1 MKFVQPI
8 RSLSMIH
15 EIEDKLKDR
24 DMKYF
29 IMFEIGV
36 YSGLRISDILAL
48 RVKDVYRREY
58 ISVTEKKTG
67 KEKRFPIN
75 RELKKSID
83 EYCAG
88 KGAGEFLVPSG
99 RTYKRLKAISRAQAY
114 NVIRSTCQEAGLEHI
129 GTHTLRKTFGYHFY
143 QQTKDVALL
152 MSILNHSDPS
162 ITLRYIGIQQDT
174 EFEAMEKYTLKGYDC
189 L

>member
-1 MKFVQPI
+1 MNCTVQPI

-15 EIEDKLKDR
+15 EIEDRLKAK

-36 YSGLRISDILAL
+36 YSGLRISDILRL
-48 RVKDVYRREY
+48 RVKDVYKREF
-58 ISVTEKKTG
+58 ISIREKKTN

-75 RELKKSID
+75 RELKKGLD

-88 KGAGEFLVPSG
+88 KGQGEFLVPSG
-99 RTYKRLKAISRAQAY
+99 QKFTRLKAISSRRAY
-114 NVIRSTCQEAGLEHI
+114 DVLHDTGKELGLEHI
-129 GTHTLRKTFGYHFY
+129 GTHSLRKTFGYHFY

-152 MSILNHSDPS
+152 MGILNHSDPS
-162 ITLRYIGIQQDT
+162 ITLRYIGIKQDT
-174 EFEAMEKYTLKGYDC
+174 EFDAMEKYSLKGYDR
-189 L
+189 